1 MHGQLPIVWDK
12 AKNASV
18 YDVAGNKWIDFTSGI
33 FVTNVGHSNEKVSQ
47 AIKDTMLN
55 DMYSCYAYAN
65 KVRAEYLEALIKFCG
80 NHFEKAFLLS
90 AGTEATEAAFK
101 LMRMYGEKQNKRKR
115 GIISIENNWHGRTLG
130 AQMMSSNLDQ
140 KAWVGDLDEYIHHI
154 PFPYPWAIGDQN
166 PVVFFQ
172 ESIEALCKNG
182 IDPSTDI
189 CGIMLKL
196 FMSERYLSQ
205 RLRSRN

>member
-1 MHGQLPIVWDK
+1 M
-12 AKNASV
+12 
-18 YDVAGNKWIDFTSGI
+18 
-33 FVTNVGHSNEKVSQ
+33 
-47 AIKDTMLN
+47 
-55 DMYSCYAYAN
+55 
-65 KVRAEYLEALIKFCG
+65 RAEYLEALIKFCG

-140 KAWVGDLDEYIHHI
+140 KAWVGDLDEYIQY
-154 PFPYPWAIGDQN
+154 PVSYPWAIGDQN

-172 ESIEALCKNG
+172 NPLR
-182 IDPSTDI
+182 
-189 CGIMLKL
+189 LLVKL
-196 FMSERYLSQ
+196 GLIHQLISAV
-205 RLRSRN
+205 